1 MARSAWRRAESHPM
15 LTYTRNARIE
25 WGDCDPAGIVFFPR
39 YFAMFDSCTTALF
52 SQALGMSKYQFTR
65 HYEFQGYPM
74 VDTKARF
81 LKPTKFGDDVVIET
95 KVMEFRRSSSDVH
108 HPPPPAGGFCVKC
121 SDPRVGP
128 APDPTDR
135 KKIKPK
141 PIPPQ
146 VIAKFSG
153 P

>member
-1 MARSAWRRAESHPM
+1 M
-15 LTYTRNARIE
+15 LVYTRNARIE

-74 VDTKARF
+74 VDTRARF

-95 KVMEFRRSSSDVH
+95 KVAEFRRSSFDVQHRHHAARRALRRMHRHPRLGGARPCRSGKDQVEAYPARGDREVRGALSD
-108 HPPPPAGGFCVKC
+108 AG
-121 SDPRVGP
+121 P
-128 APDPTDR
+128 
-135 KKIKPK
+135 
-141 PIPPQ
+141 
-146 VIAKFSG
+146 
-153 P
+153 